1 MQNFSELKIHDLH
14 LQLLQAQ
21 PEDNF
26 SAMKLTSIE
35 LAKKL
40 VTKHTQIPPALHEV
54 YTDLSDQCFKQLRIK
69 DTLTP
74 RNDKAIAVLEANIDD
89 NKFI

>member
-1 MQNFSELKIHDLH
+1 MQNFLELKIHDLQ

-35 LAKKL
+35 LAKNL
-40 VTKHTQIPPALHEV
+40 VIKNPQILSALVEIF
-54 YTDLSDQCFKQLRIK
+54 TDLSDQCFMQLRIK
-69 DTLTP
+69 DTLSP
-74 RNDKAIAVLEANIDD
+74 RNDKLIAVL
-89 NKFI
+89 